1 MREEIARLIHDV
13 NGHFTICNSDMDV
26 QSEDEIGACELLHV
40 LDYLLIA
47 LALSNELI
55 APVRK
60 RMCADRSNL

>member
-1 MREEIARLIHDV
+1 
-13 NGHFTICNSDMDV
+13 MDV

-40 LDYLLIA
+40 LDDLLIA

-60 RMCADRSNL
+60 RMCAHRSNL